1 MNLFRLLRENAGMS
15 VDELA
20 QALDV
25 APSYVT
31 AQESGPSGKVD
42 YMYAVNASE
51 ACGVA
56 SATVLHLLEDMWHAR
71 AHTAA

>member
-1 MNLFRLLRENAGMS
+1 MNLFGLLRENAGMS

-31 AQESGPSGKVD
+31 AQESGPSTMVD
-42 YMYAVNASE
+42 YMYAVNAPA
-51 ACGVA
+51 ACGVD
-56 SATVLHLLEDMWHAR
+56 SGTVLHLLEDMWHAR
-71 AHTAA
+71 AQAA